1 MSHSMYRA
9 DRRTHIKVVVVGFL
23 CAIVVVIVGSTA
35 RLSDLA
41 IANADRSINPDRI
54 ITRAVAPAVVTR
66 DADNVI
72 R

>member
-9 DRRTHIKVVVVGFL
+9 DRNTHIKVVIVSLL

-35 RLSDLA
+35 RLSDPA
-41 IANADRSINPDRI
+41 VAST
-54 ITRAVAPAVVTR
+54 ITRAGVPAVVTNN
-66 DADNVI
+66 AENTI